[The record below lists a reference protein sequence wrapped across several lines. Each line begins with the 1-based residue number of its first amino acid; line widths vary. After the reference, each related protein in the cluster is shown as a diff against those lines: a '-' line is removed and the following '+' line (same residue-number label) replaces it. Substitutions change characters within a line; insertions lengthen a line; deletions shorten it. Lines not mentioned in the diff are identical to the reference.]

1 MKKITSKDRTVFC
14 EKFGYIKEE
23 ICRNCE
29 LKECKECKGEKVA

>member
-1 MKKITSKDRTVFC
+1 MKKITSKDRTIFC

-29 LKECKECKGEKVA
+29 LKGFKGCKCEKVA